1 MATLKG
7 QNVRILTYDADAEKL
22 TVFGLAT
29 SCTVTLTNN
38 TESGTTKDDVG
49 LADKPETVSRAGSV
63 QVESL
68 NVVDA
73 AAFLTAVRTF
83 KEFVLMWDETSTT
96 DNQTI
101 VNTPGSFARKAT
113 AICNDLTLNFN
124 NREFSAKSVQF
135 QLTSAP
141 ETTSQWHPDQ
151 TVLPAG
157 SKTRG
162 QFVRLFLSDSSSAAP
177 TDVIAG
183 AQQLSLHVTVALES
197 ISTKDT
203 SGNWDVQEATG
214 LSYDISTT
222 ALVRAADTIIS
233 QVGGKTV
240 DNIESLHESG
250 TPVKWKIANSSGP
263 NQRTAST
270 TIASGSAIVTQLTIN
285 AANRQTA
292 TYDAQLTGYGD
303 YTVGA

>member
-1 MATLKG
+1 MPTLKG
-7 QNVRILTYDADAEKL
+7 QNVRILTYDETAQKL

-83 KEFVLMWDETSTT
+83 KEFTLMWDETSTT

-101 VNTPGSFARKAT
+101 VNTQGSFARKAT

-124 NREFSAKSVQF
+124 NREFAGKSVQF

-141 ETTSQWHPDQ
+141 ETTDEWHPDQ
-151 TVLPAG
+151 TILPAG

-162 QFVRLFLSDSSSAAP
+162 QFVRLLLSSDNTAAP
-177 TDVIAG
+177 AAVIAG
-183 AQQLSLHVTVALES
+183 AQQLSMHVTVALES

-203 SGNWDVQEATG
+203 EGNWDIQEATG
-214 LSYDISTT
+214 ISYDISTT
-222 ALVRAADTIIS
+222 ALIRAADVITS
-233 QVGGKTV
+233 SVSGKDV
-240 DNIESLHESG
+240 AAIEAIHEAG
-250 TPVKWKIANSSGP
+250 TPVKWKIANASGA
-263 NQRTAST
+263 NQRTAGT
-270 TIASGSAIVTQLTIN
+270 VIASGSAIVTQLTLN
-285 AANRQTA
+285 ASSRQAA
-292 TYDAQLTGYGD
+292 TYETQLTGYGD